1 MQAYRIETTLPKN
14 GTVTLHQLPFQAGE
28 SLEIIVLA
36 RSPQTTAPNCYPL
49 RGTPVEY
56 LEPTE
61 PVAQDDWDDWDA
73 NQ

>member
-1 MQAYRIETTLPKN
+1 MQAYRVETILPED

-28 SLEIIVLA
+28 IIVLA
-36 RSPQTTAPNCYPL
+36 RSPQTAAPNRYPL

-56 LEPTE
+56 LEPTV
-61 PVAQDDWDDWDA
+61 PVAQDDWDA